1 MNPINMNNDYVLRKA
16 KITGNQQ
23 AGNQPGK
30 IQTGMGQQNFQEILG
45 KIQSGQELK
54 FSKHAMERLE
64 SRNIRLD
71 DSDIE
76 KLNSAVQKAESK
88 GVKDALIIM
97 GDKAFIAS
105 VKNRTIITAAAEDQ
119 LKENVF
125 TKIDGAVII

>member
-16 KITGNQQ
+16 KITGNSQVSQ
-23 AGNQPGK
+23 NAQSVNKPGAQK
-30 IQTGMGQQNFQEILG
+30 SFHEILD
-45 KIQSGQELK
+45 KIKQGQELK
-54 FSKHAMERLE
+54 FSKHAIQRLE
-64 SRNIRLD
+64 SRDIKLEAG
-71 DSDIE
+71 DIE
-76 KLNSAVQKAESK
+76 KLNNAVDKAESK

-105 VKNRTIITAAAEDQ
+105 VENRTIITAAAEDQ

>member
-1 MNPINMNNDYVLRKA
+1 MTPIKMNNDYILRKA
-16 KITGNQQ
+16 KITGTTPNEGPAQS
-23 AGNQPGK
+23 
-30 IQTGMGQQNFQEILG
+30 IQGQKTQKSFQEIFDQ
-45 KIQSGQELK
+45 IQKGDALK
-54 FSKHAMERLE
+54 FSKHALQRLE
-64 SRNIRLD
+64 SRNIKLE

-76 KLNSAVQKAESK
+76 KLNSAVDKAQSK

-119 LKENVF
+119 LKDNVF

>member
-1 MNPINMNNDYVLRKA
+1 MTPINMNNDYVLRKA
-16 KITGNQQ
+16 KITGTNPTSQNAQ
-23 AGNQPGK
+23 SAQS
-30 IQTGMGQQNFQEILG
+30 TGSTKSFQEIFD
-45 KIQSGQELK
+45 KIQKSGELK
-54 FSKHAMERLE
+54 FSKHALQRLE
-64 SRNIRLD
+64 SRNIKLE

-76 KLNSAVQKAESK
+76 KLNTAVDKAQSK

-105 VKNRTIITAAAEDQ
+105 VTNRTIVTAAAEDQ

>member
-1 MNPINMNNDYVLRKA
+1 MNPMKMNNDYVLRKA
-16 KITGNQQ
+16 KITGV
-23 AGNQPGK
+23 NQPNQPDQATKGTPKTSFNEILDK
-30 IQTGMGQQNFQEILG
+30 IQKN
-45 KIQSGQELK
+45 QELK
-54 FSKHAMERLE
+54 FSKHAIQRLE
-64 SRNIRLD
+64 SRNIDLKAE
-71 DSDIE
+71 DIE
-76 KLNSAVQKAESK
+76 KLNNAVDKAESK

>member
-16 KITGNQQ
+16 KITGAQQ

-30 IQTGMGQQNFQEILG
+30 IQTGKGQQNFQEILG